1 MAGEKSYEIVVKPD
15 GQMEVTLLSG
25 YPDGTET
32 SDIIGD
38 IMDGIGEIT
47 KKSHKGDDH
56 AHDKTKSKAK
66 IKA

>member
-1 MAGEKSYEIVVKPD
+1 MAGEKSYEIVIKPD
-15 GQMEVTLLSG
+15 GKMDVTLLSG

-38 IMDGIGEIT
+38 IMDGLGEVT

-56 AHDKTKSKAK
+56 SHDKTKSTEKVK
-66 IKA
+66 S